1 MLCLPGGV
9 ESMGV
14 IPMGGNTFAPNP
26 YLMENDSSA
35 YTTMGITAE
44 NVAEMYNI
52 TREMQDK
59 LFQVESHK
67 KAAIAQSEGKFDE
80 DIIPIKSV
88 KTVKDGSLI
97 KSETFIFDLD
107 EDMRKY
113 KLFKFRKT

>member
-1 MLCLPGGV
+1 M
-9 ESMGV
+9 SI

-26 YLMENDSSA
+26 YLMGNDSSA

-59 LFQVESHK
+59 FSVESHK

-97 KSETFIFDLD
+97 KSETFIFDKD
-107 EDMRKY
+107 KDTRKY